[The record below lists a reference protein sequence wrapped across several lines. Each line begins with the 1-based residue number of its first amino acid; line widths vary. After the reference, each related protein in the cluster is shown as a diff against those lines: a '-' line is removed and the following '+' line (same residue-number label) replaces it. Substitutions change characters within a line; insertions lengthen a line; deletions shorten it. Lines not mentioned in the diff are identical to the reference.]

1 MYIDIVPNRKSPPAV
16 LLRKS
21 KRVGAKIVKTTIAN
35 LSSCPPEAIK
45 AFQLALKG
53 IQMVPK
59 EGFFHIDRSL
69 PHGHVQ
75 AVLGMMRHLGMDQ
88 LLSSHPCLERD
99 LVLAMIAQR
108 ILTPC
113 SKLATSRVWHETT
126 LAGELHV
133 EDAGTVRCSAVDGPR
148 ACRECSDRPDGVCVA
163 EDQLNPSALR
173 IVPRASVQVAPRVVR
188 SGEPAAVAEPIEL
201 WDEALEYEPGRS
213 RVIRRTLDRYELLT
227 QPDEFFTVLMQ
238 VIENVTG
245 TGYCRHELP
254 RPSGDERETAA
265 LVDDGE
271 AIRLE
276 VREDRGV
283 GDRM

>member
-75 AVLGMMRHLGMDQ
+75 AVLGMMRDFGMDQ
-88 LLSSHPCLERD
+88 LISSRPCPERD

-133 EDAGTVRCSAVDGPR
+133 EDAGVDELYNALDWLLQRQSRIEKKLARRHLEEVAKVLFDISSSSYHGHHCILAAYGYNRDGEKLPSILYGLLTDAEGRPVAVDVYPGNTADPKTV
-148 ACRECSDRPDGVCVA
+148 PD
-163 EDQLNPSALR
+163 QT
-173 IVPRASVQVAPRVVR
+173 
-188 SGEPAAVAEPIEL
+188 SG
-201 WDEALEYEPGRS
+201 
-213 RVIRRTLDRYELLT
+213 
-227 QPDEFFTVLMQ
+227 
-238 VIENVTG
+238 
-245 TGYCRHELP
+245 
-254 RPSGDERETAA
+254 
-265 LVDDGE
+265 
-271 AIRLE
+271 
-276 VREDRGV
+276 
-283 GDRM
+283 